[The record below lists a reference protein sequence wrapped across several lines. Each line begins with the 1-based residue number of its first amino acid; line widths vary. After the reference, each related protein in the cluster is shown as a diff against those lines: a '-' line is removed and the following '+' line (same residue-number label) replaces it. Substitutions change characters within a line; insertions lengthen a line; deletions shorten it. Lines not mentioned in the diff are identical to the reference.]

1 MDSPKRKVTDNMKK
15 DMKFEEALASL
26 EDIVKKLE
34 SNSFSLDESL
44 CAFEEAVKLVKLCN
58 KKLEDAEQKVR
69 ILTEG
74 EDGAVTDKPFA
85 PLDNDAT

>member
-1 MDSPKRKVTDNMKK
+1 MKK
-15 DMKFEEALASL
+15 DMKFEEVLASL

-44 CAFEEAVKLVKLCN
+44 GAFEDAVKLVKLCN
-58 KKLEDAEQKVR
+58 RKLEDAEKRVR

-74 EDGAVTDKPFA
+74 EDGTVTDKPFST
-85 PLDNDAT
+85 PDTDAT

>member
-1 MDSPKRKVTDNMKK
+1 MKK
-15 DMKFEEALASL
+15 DMKFEEALSSL

-44 CAFEEAVKLVKLCN
+44 GAFEESVRLVKLCN

-74 EDGAVTDKPFA
+74 EDGTVTDTAF
-85 PLDNDAT
+85 LQIDNDAT

>member
-1 MDSPKRKVTDNMKK
+1 MKK

-44 CAFEEAVKLVKLCN
+44 GAFEEAVKLVKLCN

-74 EDGAVTDKPFA
+74 ESGMITDAPFA

>member
-1 MDSPKRKVTDNMKK
+1 MKK

-44 CAFEEAVKLVKLCN
+44 GAFEDAVKLVKLCN
-58 KKLEDAEQKVR
+58 RKLEDAEKRVR

-74 EDGAVTDKPFA
+74 EDGTVTDKPFSA
-85 PLDNDAT
+85 PDTDAT